1 MKKKA
6 TTRRKARPGAS
17 KAPKRRRKASVKGAA
32 PAAPA
37 TIMISG
43 IGRYKKSTCHKTK
56 SDAQKSAESKRARGQ
71 KARVLKSGTGY
82 CVYARGRSK

>member
-1 MKKKA
+1 MKKA

-17 KAPKRRRKASVKGAA
+17 KAPKRRRKAKVSGSP

-37 TIMISG
+37 TVMISG
-43 IGRYKKSTCHKTK
+43 IGRYKRSSCHKSK
-56 SDAQKSAESKRARGQ
+56 ADAQKSAEARRSKGQ

-82 CVYARGRSK
+82 CVYARGRAR